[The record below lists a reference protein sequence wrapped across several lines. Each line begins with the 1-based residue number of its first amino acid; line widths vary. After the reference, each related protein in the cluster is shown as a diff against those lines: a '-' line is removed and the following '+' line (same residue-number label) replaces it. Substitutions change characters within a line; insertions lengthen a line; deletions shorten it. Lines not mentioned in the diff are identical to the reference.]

1 MKKLLHYAKPY
12 VLPILICVVLL
23 FVQAACDLNLPNL
36 MSDIVNVGIQ
46 QGGISEQA
54 PKALS
59 RKGLDFFESLM
70 TAEDKAQM
78 ESSYKTIQ
86 PGAQEAQQYTEEYP
100 LLKTEA
106 VAILS
111 TEEDSAAA
119 AAYGRGMS
127 TLMSLMQAQ
136 AKASGQTISADQA
149 DLSDTDLSKLYA
161 MGALI
166 KAMPPQVLE
175 QAQQAA
181 AKTDPSIGSQMGVV
195 MTKQLYKELGV
206 NTDHIERNYILRS
219 I

>member
-54 PKALS
+54 PKAIS

-70 TAEDKAQM
+70 TTGDKAQM

-86 PGAQEAQQYTEEYP
+86 PGTQEAQQYIETYP

-106 VAILS
+106 IVVLS
-111 TEEDSAAA
+111 AEDPSAAA

-136 AKASGQTISADQA
+136 AKASGQTISTDQT

-161 MGALI
+161 MEALI
-166 KAMPPQVLE
+166 KPCQHRCSNRHSRPPQRLTVPSVHRWVL
-175 QAQQAA
+175 
-181 AKTDPSIGSQMGVV
+181 
-195 MTKQLYKELGV
+195 
-206 NTDHIERNYILRS
+206 
-219 I
+219 

>member
-54 PKALS
+54 PKAIS

-70 TAEDKAQM
+70 TTGDKAQM

-86 PGAQEAQQYTEEYP
+86 PGTQEAQQYIETYP

-106 VAILS
+106 IACLLYTS
-111 TEEDSAAA
+111 DAA
-119 AAYGRGMS
+119 
-127 TLMSLMQAQ
+127 
-136 AKASGQTISADQA
+136 D
-149 DLSDTDLSKLYA
+149 
-161 MGALI
+161 
-166 KAMPPQVLE
+166 
-175 QAQQAA
+175 
-181 AKTDPSIGSQMGVV
+181 
-195 MTKQLYKELGV
+195 EL
-206 NTDHIERNYILRS
+206 
-219 I
+219 